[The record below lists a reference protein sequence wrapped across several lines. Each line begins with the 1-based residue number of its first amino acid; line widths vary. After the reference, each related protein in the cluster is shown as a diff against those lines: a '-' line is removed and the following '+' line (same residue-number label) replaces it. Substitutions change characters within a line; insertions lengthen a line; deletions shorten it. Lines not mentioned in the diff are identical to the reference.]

1 MFQKPFINTT
11 NRIKHAIKNN
21 EVIEEKLHVIAVIYN
36 PTSQTLPVSS
46 LPSDSSR
53 ESELRYKL
61 FKEFQERMINDEP
74 DVILYTVE
82 LAFGDQPFL
91 VTNDLNCRHL
101 QLRTNTPLWYR
112 ENLMNLGIKHL
123 LPPDWKT
130 VAWIDG
136 DIEFN
141 SLSWARDT
149 LKILNGTCD
158 LVHLYTH
165 CNFLLDK
172 FDGESPYVKNVFSS
186 FGFNQQKEYKFKPP
200 HPYEFLQHWHSG
212 FAIACT
218 RQVYESG
225 ICLKEIFPYGYSD
238 CFLFA
243 CFNDDAFNIMIND
256 FKNYEDELKQLKET
270 CKEFKIGYVPGMITH
285 HYHSTIE
292 TLDPFQLKNM
302 MQTMKKINDIVT
314 YDEYGV
320 QKINSETETEYISKL
335 DIYFQS
341 RNKKKQVLFL
351 DNIDRDN
358 IELYVEYSMRRPGA
372 PIWGPTT
379 WIFLHTLAHNCKE
392 HNEPDKFSELLD
404 IIELIFRNVPCGF
417 CKEHA
422 IKYLEDNPLNLETVP
437 DKMALIDY
445 LFTFHNTVSERD
457 HFPKFEYEKLEET
470 YSKLSFDIIY
480 TEFLN
485 KYVNIGRPEEDT
497 VNMNKIKEYFGKG
510 LSASSLLTLKVALLP
525 EEFDKNYE
533 PGL

>member
-1 MFQKPFINTT
+1 MSQKPLRNTT

-36 PTSQTLPVSS
+36 PVVEEATRNVSP
-46 LPSDSSR
+46 LLIKPSR

-61 FKEFQERMINDEP
+61 FKEFQERMTNDEP

-91 VTNDLNCRHL
+91 VTNDINCRHL
-101 QLRTNTPLWYR
+101 QLRTDTPLWYR

-136 DIEFN
+136 DIEFD
-141 SLSWARDT
+141 SPTWARDT
-149 LKILNGTCD
+149 LKILNGTYD

-172 FDGESPYVKNVFSS
+172 FDGESPYVKNVFNS
-186 FGFNQQKEYKFKPP
+186 FGFNQQKEYKFKPS

-212 FAIACT
+212 FATACT

-238 CFLFA
+238 RFLFA

-285 HYHSTIE
+285 HYHCTIE
-292 TLDPFQLKNM
+292 TMNPFQLKNM
-302 MQTMKKINDIVT
+302 MKTMKKINDIVT

-320 QKINSETETEYISKL
+320 QKINSETDAEYISK
-335 DIYFQS
+335 IGTYFQS
-341 RNKKKQVLFL
+341 RNNKKQILFL

-358 IELYVEYSMRRPGA
+358 IELYIEHSMRRPSQ
-372 PIWGPTT
+372 IWGPTT
-379 WIFLHTLAHNCKE
+379 WIFLHTLARGLPGTSVDVTD
-392 HNEPDKFSELLD
+392 PDKFSELLG

-417 CKEHA
+417 CKKHA
-422 IKYLEDNPLNLETVP
+422 IAYLEVNPFNIETVP
-437 DKMALIDY
+437 NKEALIKY
-445 LFTFHNTVSERD
+445 LFTFHNHVSELNLI
-457 HFPKFEYEKLEET
+457 PKFEYEKLEET
-470 YSKLSFDIIY
+470 YSKLSFDIVY
-480 TEFLN
+480 PVFLD
-485 KYVNIGRPEEDT
+485 KYININGSEEHNS
-497 VNMNKIKEYFGKG
+497 NMNKIKEYFGQR
-510 LSASSLLTLKVALLP
+510 A
-525 EEFDKNYE
+525 ENYV
-533 PGL
+533 PVL